1 MKIRLAGALLSGAVL
16 VLALPTDLAQA
27 RDPARSSKS
36 SAGDSTR
43 GKISDNV
50 SPRPQDRGRV
60 SPGTQGGAH
69 RAGPIQPGGTLP
81 DIDLRTYRR

>member
-16 VLALPTDLAQA
+16 VLAIPTDLARA
-27 RDPARSSKS
+27 RDPAKSSKS
-36 SAGDSTR
+36 NTGDPSR
-43 GKISDNV
+43 AKISDND

-60 SPGTQGGAH
+60 STGTQGGAH
-69 RAGPIQPGGTLP
+69 RAGTIQPGGTLP